1 MIETEKRIEIKY
13 DIFSLKKLF
22 LENWIKSQKFLIKKY
37 PSRIIK
43 TIYYDTFDL
52 MAATQN
58 LSGESNRAK
67 YRLRYYIESGVV
79 SDAKFEIKIKK
90 NDTNYKKIV
99 KLDKKIQDVNLMSP
113 FSHLSDN
120 YISKSNLI
128 NNLTHVKKLY
138 PIIEISYLRSYY
150 DFFNS
155 IVTVDKNITYK
166 IKNKNYYLEKIIDDS
181 YVLELKILISD
192 LKKQKKLQNAIPFR
206 VTRFSKYTK
215 GLAANK
221 KLVYI

>member
-79 SDAKFEIKIKK
+79 SDAKFEIKKKK

-192 LKKQKKLQNAIPFR
+192 LKEQKKLQNAIPFR

>member
-113 FSHLSDN
+113 FSHLSDT

-192 LKKQKKLQNAIPFR
+192 LKEQKKLQNAIPFR

>member
-1 MIETEKRIEIKY
+1 
-13 DIFSLKKLF
+13 
-22 LENWIKSQKFLIKKY
+22 
-37 PSRIIK
+37 
-43 TIYYDTFDL
+43 
-52 MAATQN
+52 
-58 LSGESNRAK
+58 
-67 YRLRYYIESGVV
+67 
-79 SDAKFEIKIKK
+79 
-90 NDTNYKKIV
+90 
-99 KLDKKIQDVNLMSP
+99 MSP

-192 LKKQKKLQNAIPFR
+192 LKEQKKLQNAIPFR

>member
-99 KLDKKIQDVNLMSP
+99 KLDKKIQDINLMSP

>member
-22 LENWIKSQKFLIKKY
+22 LENWIKSQKFLVKKY

-43 TIYYDTFDL
+43 TIYYDSFDL
-52 MAATQN
+52 TAATQN

-90 NDTNYKKIV
+90 NDTNYKKII

-113 FSHLSDN
+113 FNHLSDN

-192 LKKQKKLQNAIPFR
+192 LKEQKKLQNAIPFR